1 MEICC
6 CPEQCVQNTLLW
18 LAIKVF
24 GHREVCSWKMD
35 DLKQEMKKIDRTL
48 KREDD
53 EIRKIQNSAYLTA
66 VIKLKMINPKRAW
79 IDRMVKKYN
88 DYAFLKNQ
96 LEEVMQN
103 IGMGENYNE
112 INALLKRINIQFQNT
127 SSTGV
132 MSGLDMSKDWGNE
145 LGLPE
150 EEETVFLT
158 AAEKCPI
165 APIGAL
171 QSQKLELA

>member
-66 VIKLKMINPKRAW
+66 VIKLKMINPVTCGNTISGKIISARSHSVA
-79 IDRMVKKYN
+79 V
-88 DYAFLKNQ
+88 LK
-96 LEEVMQN
+96 
-103 IGMGENYNE
+103 
-112 INALLKRINIQFQNT
+112 
-127 SSTGV
+127 
-132 MSGLDMSKDWGNE
+132 
-145 LGLPE
+145 
-150 EEETVFLT
+150 T
-158 AAEKCPI
+158 AP
-165 APIGAL
+165 
-171 QSQKLELA
+171 QKMHIHTKA